1 MPAAIEVI
9 LQHDV
14 DNVGVSGDLVRVRP
28 GFARNFLIPRQ
39 LALPATAANKSRVGH
54 QRAIALARADK
65 LKKEYTDAAAKLSSL
80 SVKIVQRVGEDG
92 RLFGSVTSKD
102 IEAAVAALG
111 EKVDR
116 KRIQLPEPIKA
127 LGAFEVPVRFTAEI
141 SATLKVNVVSK

>member
-39 LALPATAANKSRVGH
+39 LALPATAANKSRIGH
-54 QRAIALARADK
+54 QRAVALARAEK
-65 LKKEYTDAAAKLSSL
+65 VKKEYTEAAAKLSAL
-80 SVKIVQRVGEDG
+80 TVKIVQRVGEDG

-111 EKVDR
+111 EKIDR

-127 LGAFEVPVRFTAEI
+127 LGDFEVPVRFTAEI